1 MTSARPPADA
11 ELPPYPGIALA
22 DIVLVD
28 TPAAAATARAALL
41 AADAVGF
48 DTESKPTFAKGE
60 LSTGPH
66 LVQLATDGKAF
77 LFPVER
83 LPGGDGLKAVLESP
97 RIRKVGFG
105 LDSDVGRLKS
115 KLGIEMQNVL
125 DLAIALRGAGER
137 NTVGARAAVARYFG
151 QRLQKSK
158 RASTSNWA
166 QRHLSES
173 QMRYAADDAQVAL
186 RVYRAAGLQTA
197 AGAPVPRRRARF
209 LPDWLRRLLE
219 GWLGKGPAN
228 RR

>member
-1 MTSARPPADA
+1 MTFARPPAAA
-11 ELPPYPGIALA
+11 ELPPYPGIALT

-28 TPAAAATARAALL
+28 TPAAAAAAKAVLL
-41 AADAVGF
+41 AADVVGF

-60 LSTGPH
+60 VSTGPH

-83 LPGGDGLKAVLESP
+83 LPGADALRDVLESP

-105 LDSDVGRLKS
+105 LDSDVARLKS
-115 KLGIEMQNVL
+115 KLGIETRNVL

-137 NTVGARAAVARYFG
+137 NTVGARAAVARYLG
-151 QRLQKSK
+151 RRLQKSK

-186 RVYRAAGLQTA
+186 RVYRATQGPA
-197 AGAPVPRRRARF
+197 AVRSSADVPRGIAL
-209 LPDWLRRLLE
+209 LPVRLRRLLRT
-219 GWLGKGPAN
+219 WFGPK
-228 RR
+228 